1 MSLVVGGMVRHL
13 LEDLL
18 AVEPDRSRVVHRNG
32 VVRGAG
38 TGLNGHEAR
47 VDAARLGAGRAE
59 GRLSNSVVLRD
70 AMNEDKEVSATNRVH
85 MTTG

>member
-1 MSLVVGGMVRHL
+1 MVGGVTRHL

-18 AVEPDRSRVVHRNG
+18 AVEPNRGRVVDGNG
-32 VVRGAG
+32 VVCGAG

-47 VDAARLGAGRAE
+47 VDAARLGAWRAK

-70 AMNEDKEVSATNRVH
+70 AMNKEVSSTNRVH